1 MGLLD
6 GMLGGVVGAV
16 ATNAINN
23 LIQHHGGVAGI
34 VQQMERTGLGDTVK
48 SWVGKGA
55 NLPISPAQLQQAF
68 SPEKIGSLAQSL
80 GISPNELLQ
89 KIAAVL
95 PDTIDK
101 MTPDGVA
108 PRTG

>member
-6 GMLGGVVGAV
+6 GVLGGVVGAV

-23 LIQHHGGVAGI
+23 LIQQHGGVAGI
-34 VQQMERTGLGDTVK
+34 VQHMERSGLGDTVK

-68 SPEKIGSLAQSL
+68 STERIGQLAQSL
-80 GISPNELLQ
+80 GVSPNELLQ

-95 PDTIDK
+95 PETIDK
-101 MTPDGVA
+101 LTPDGVV
-108 PRTG
+108 PRAG

>member
-1 MGLLD
+1 
-6 GMLGGVVGAV
+6 
-16 ATNAINN
+16 
-23 LIQHHGGVAGI
+23 
-34 VQQMERTGLGDTVK
+34 MEKNGLGETVK

-68 SPEKIGSLAQSL
+68 SPDKIGQLAQSL

-89 KIAAVL
+89 KISAVL

-101 MTPDGVA
+101 MTPDGVVPKA
-108 PRTG
+108 G